1 MPSRRHLCG
10 DDGRTA
16 KVEACRWSVPLTTHK
31 PLSKIRVGLAGWSYK
46 DWLGI
51 VYPRPKPAGFHE
63 AEFLAH
69 YFDAIE
75 LNVTFYR
82 PATAAMAHDWM
93 RRVSHNAEFLFTAKL
108 WREFTHTRDL
118 SAGNERIFRPAM
130 EALRDAGKL
139 GALLAQFPW
148 SFKNTPESLTY
159 LDALIARFHD
169 FPLVV
174 EVRHGSWDKPD
185 IYSWLAERGV
195 GFCNIDQPVI
205 GRSLKPG
212 EHVTAPVGY
221 VRLHGRNYNEWF
233 RDVEEGS
240 SRETSAHRY
249 DYLYRVEELRPWVDR
264 IRRISTQDAS
274 TFVITNNHYLGKGV
288 VNALE
293 LIHMLTNRPVAAPP
307 TLVEHYPEL
316 VPITTTRGI
325 TPGLFPE

>member
-1 MPSRRHLCG
+1 
-10 DDGRTA
+10 
-16 KVEACRWSVPLTTHK
+16 VTHTSTK
-31 PLSKIRVGLAGWSYK
+31 THPKIRVGPAGWSYK
-46 DWLGI
+46 DWQGV

-82 PATAAMAHDWM
+82 PVTANTARDWM
-93 RRVSHNAEFLFTAKL
+93 SRVAHNSEFVFTAKL
-108 WREFTHTRDL
+108 WQEFTHTRDL
-118 SAGNERIFRPAM
+118 SAENERLFRPAM
-130 EALRDAGKL
+130 EALAGAGKL

-148 SFKNTPESLTY
+148 SFKNCAQSLAY

-174 EVRHGSWDKPD
+174 EVRHSSWDQPD
-185 IYSWLAERGV
+185 VYAWLAEHGV
-195 GFCNIDQPVI
+195 GFCNIDQPII

-212 EHVTAPVGY
+212 EHITAPVGY

-233 RDVEEGS
+233 RDDDGM
-240 SRETSAHRY
+240 SAHRY
-249 DYLYRVEELRPWVDR
+249 DYLYRADELESWANR
-264 IRRISTQDAS
+264 IKHISRAS
-274 TFVITNNHYLGKGV
+274 EATFVVTNNHYLGKGA

-293 LIHMLTNRPVAAPP
+293 LIHMLTKKPVDAPP

-316 VPITTTRGI
+316 IPITTTREI